1 MHDFVADLQWNGG
14 NGDVVV
20 VGATRPRGAGGLL
33 RVAWANIHCLA
44 LADVLQEAGDEG
56 LAAVW
61 STETNWPCGAAPG
74 TGQFG
79 RGTCGAHSCTL

>member
-1 MHDFVADLQWNGG
+1 VHDVVADLQWNGG

-20 VGATRPRGAGGLL
+20 VGATRPRGAVGLM
-33 RVAWANIHCLA
+33 RVASAYIHWLA
-44 LADVLQEAGDEG
+44 LANVFQEAGEEG

-61 STETNWPCGAAPG
+61 STATRWPCGAAPG
-74 TGQFG
+74 TGLFW